1 MSAGGDVLDLRTY
14 QLKPGAAE
22 TFGRIFEQEALPLL
36 TRLGIDVVAHGR
48 SLEDADAQYLIRSFA
63 SLAERNE
70 RLDAFYGSDEWR
82 KHRADVL
89 ALIDSYHVVL
99 LPAAPVRDALIG

>member
-36 TRLGIDVVAHGR
+36 TRLGSAPTGRAGPGCARPLLGRGAWGERSGDRQVVDEGLVVAEGVGPVH
-48 SLEDADAQYLIRSFA
+48 EDRVRALV
-63 SLAERNE
+63 E
-70 RLDAFYGSDEWR
+70 RLEHHEEAVDDR
-82 KHRADVL
+82 RL
-89 ALIDSYHVVL
+89 
-99 LPAAPVRDALIG
+99 R